1 MSEKVP
7 ITLLDGE
14 ELLHN
19 ESPAIVAY
27 FATNP
32 LLSIISF
39 GILPFMYSMQSS
51 FVATNERVVMKKG
64 ILRTSSKEYRIE
76 DIKQLNTAQSLF
88 EKLLGCGGINLS
100 TAATGSGDISFA
112 GLKDYES
119 VANTIRNQ
127 MR

>member
-88 EKLLGCGGINLS
+88 EKLLGCRGINLS